1 MLERTE
7 RTQRADCADLDDVPS
22 ADRWMVSWADFTTL
36 LFALFVVLYASSTVN
51 KNKTQQVSHSLGQA
65 FGSAQPVA
73 KQLPQQTPV
82 KAALNS
88 EQHQAQKMTAIAND
102 IRRALGAL
110 IAGGKVSVT
119 QNARGIG
126 IDINASLL
134 FATGEAQLSA
144 TSVQVTAAVA
154 DVLARYPYAI
164 QIEGHTDST
173 PIHNAQFASNWELSS
188 VRASSVVRRLVQSG
202 VAEDRLAVIG
212 HGANQPLDENGSAEG
227 RARNRRV
234 HVLIVVGGVEE

>member
-1 MLERTE
+1 MHK
-7 RTQRADCADLDDVPS
+7 RADEYAGRDVGKHADLDDVPS

-51 KNKTQQVSHSLGQA
+51 HDKAQQISHSLGQA
-65 FGSAQPVA
+65 FGAAQPA
-73 KQLPQQTPV
+73 ARQNSQQTV
-82 KAALNS
+82 LS
-88 EQHQAQKMTAIAND
+88 REQQQAQKMTAIADD
-102 IRRALGAL
+102 IRHALGAL
-110 IAGGKVSVT
+110 IQSGQVSVT
-119 QNARGIG
+119 QSARGIG

-144 TSVQVTAAVA
+144 ASVQVTAAVA
-154 DVLARYPYAI
+154 SVLARYPYAI

-188 VRASSVVRRLVQSG
+188 VRASSVVRRLVESG
-202 VAEDRLAVIG
+202 IAEERLAVIG
-212 HGANQPLDENGSAEG
+212 HGANQPLEGNGTAEG

-234 HVLIVVGGVEE
+234 HVLIVVG

>member
-1 MLERTE
+1 MHERAGK
-7 RTQRADCADLDDVPS
+7 RADPDDAPS

-51 KNKTQQVSHSLGQA
+51 HDKAQQVSHSLGQA
-65 FGSAQPVA
+65 FGAAQPA
-73 KQLPQQTPV
+73 ARQLPKQTPPGP
-82 KAALNS
+82 
-88 EQHQAQKMTAIAND
+88 EQQQAQKMTALADD
-102 IRRALGAL
+102 IRHALGTL
-110 IAGGKVSVT
+110 IESGQVSVT

-134 FATGEAQLSA
+134 FASGEAQLSA
-144 TSVQVTAAVA
+144 ASVQVTAAVA
-154 DVLARYPYAI
+154 SVLARYPYAI

-188 VRASSVVRRLVQSG
+188 VRASSVVRRLVESG
-202 VAEDRLAVIG
+202 IAEQRLAVIG
-212 HGANQPLDENGSAEG
+212 HGANQPLEGNDTAEG

-234 HVLIVVGGVEE
+234 HVLIVVG